1 MPTLGRF
8 ILQYITIHTVVST
21 QRRADV
27 SRTVTIAVN

>member
-8 ILQYITIHTVVST
+8 ILQYIVIHTVVST

-27 SRTVTIAVN
+27 STVTIALS